1 MAGPLPPLAQEPA
14 FQKLQEYFDTQGKDL
29 KIKDLFQN
37 DAKRFS
43 KYRWVLQLSGLRGA
57 MIFVDIHKLCM
68 PTCFIFFFFLH
79 LWSQLWVL
87 YKV

>member
-43 KYRWVLQLSGLRGA
+43 KYRWVLLL
-57 MIFVDIHKLCM
+57 L
-68 PTCFIFFFFLH
+68 PTKWGGVHTKVMYADVFLIFFVH
-79 LWSQLWVL
+79 LWSQLCLL
-87 YKV
+87 YKVFKI